1 MNTENKTNI
10 EEKIEES
17 VEKARQM
24 MREGTDKLVEM
35 AKREEVQ
42 QAKTKFLE
50 EWANI
55 KSWCF
60 SNWNAGRYG
69 KFRVVAV
76 AVVVALA
83 LKGLFFGWG
92 ESENLKI
99 AKMQKEAAEM
109 EAGAAVW
116 GALLGGGGNNGSS
129 SMSNSNT
136 SRPASTMN
144 LWTCCQC
151 GRQIRSTSKPQSIKC
166 PRFIGDRSG
175 RDTCKFSLTR

>member
-1 MNTENKTNI
+1 MNTENKANI

-17 VEKARQM
+17 VERARQM

-35 AKREEVQ
+35 SKREEVQ

-50 EWANI
+50 ELANI

-69 KFRVVAV
+69 KFRVIAV

-83 LKGLFFGWG
+83 VKGLFFGWG

-116 GALLGGGGNNGSS
+116 GALLGGGGASQSS
-129 SMSNSNT
+129 SSHSSGPQKKTWMC
-136 SRPASTMN
+136 A
-144 LWTCCQC
+144 QC
-151 GRQIRSTSKPQSIKC
+151 GNQVQAMVPPSSVRCRAYHGQRDGSCKEKC
-166 PRFIGDRSG
+166 NWREVR
-175 RDTCKFSLTR
+175 